1 MTRMVYCMAQKKLTV
16 TLKKLWRNEYF
27 QTAVSIGLIV
37 LAVFGFWYGSQA
49 ILNTPYPAL
58 AVVSGSMCIPYDGT
72 CDGWTHPFS
81 QTLHIGDLIIIQGV
95 NPAQLNANYPD
106 SDITVFHDPTDPT
119 EFIVHRIISK
129 QEINGTLY
137 FRTKGDGNGNVWP
150 STPEH
155 GMDDWSGY
163 PNGVPQSLVVGKV
176 VMRIPW
182 VGHIV
187 LFMRNSFGIPLVII
201 IILLALIVEF
211 VIPLVRQKIKNNNNI
226 YAENIKSQFYVQKYL
241 MFL

>member
-1 MTRMVYCMAQKKLTV
+1 
-16 TLKKLWRNEYF
+16 
-27 QTAVSIGLIV
+27 
-37 LAVFGFWYGSQA
+37 
-49 ILNTPYPAL
+49 
-58 AVVSGSMCIPYDGT
+58 
-72 CDGWTHPFS
+72 
-81 QTLHIGDLIIIQGV
+81 
-95 NPAQLNANYPD
+95 
-106 SDITVFHDPTDPT
+106 
-119 EFIVHRIISK
+119 
-129 QEINGTLY
+129 
-137 FRTKGDGNGNVWP
+137 
-150 STPEH
+150 
-155 GMDDWSGY
+155 MDDWSGY